1 MSSAL
6 AIHYKGERDTC
17 FHLGLFMD
25 SLLYSYILNYHL
37 NIYFAES
44 VEQDFA
50 KILKWPAE
58 MLKLVNL
65 GCQL

>member
-1 MSSAL
+1 V
-6 AIHYKGERDTC
+6 
-17 FHLGLFMD
+17 D